1 MHRDE
6 RRDFIRAKYE
16 QHKYAIITCTDKEDL
31 KQDLKQAVL
40 AKDLLSLLQVY
51 AEGLDLATTLPD
63 MVRTGPQ
70 WSDVVSLS
78 LAMALPCNYIVS
90 LSLARTLNYVVSLSL
105 AMTINCVVSL
115 SLTRTLPCNYVVSF
129 SLAMTLSCNVL
140 LASVWL

>member
-1 MHRDE
+1 MHYCWSCKAQRADPCQWDRYYNNIGPRFAVGVFWLVLGQFPGSAYLCCLRRDE

-63 MVRTGPQ
+63 MVRIGPQ
-70 WSDVVSLS
+70 QSDVVSLS
-78 LAMALPCNYIVS
+78 LVMALPCNYIVGF
-90 LSLARTLNYVVSLSL
+90 SLARTLN
-105 AMTINCVVSL
+105 
-115 SLTRTLPCNYVVSF
+115 
-129 SLAMTLSCNVL
+129 
-140 LASVWL
+140 